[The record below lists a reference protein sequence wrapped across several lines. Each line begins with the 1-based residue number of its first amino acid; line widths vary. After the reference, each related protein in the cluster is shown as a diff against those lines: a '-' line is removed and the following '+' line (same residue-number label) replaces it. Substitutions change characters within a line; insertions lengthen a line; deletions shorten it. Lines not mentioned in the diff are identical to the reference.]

1 MLINLQVVKIE
12 MVKWDLVLEEID
24 SALGYFESQGVKP
37 TLRTLFY
44 YLVSKNMIPNTR
56 SSYKSLSRKLVQARK
71 KGRYEWDFLED
82 KTRVVLGSLGDSRFD
97 DDIIEDFEKR
107 LNSKLEDLDINR
119 MLEETFDY
127 MKPWIAVGRW
137 AEQPTVCEVWIEKE
151 ALASTL
157 QSWLSGMEI
166 PIRVNR
172 GYSSWT
178 FIYNNVQSLEWTL
191 KKHDKVVIFYCGD
204 LDPSGLDIERF
215 LQEAIDYFGL
225 PEEEVEFRRLA
236 VTPEQVE
243 RFNLPPRPEDA
254 ETIEKLH
261 RDPRFKSYQEQYIVE
276 LDALVAYA
284 PSQFRRIVR
293 EAIDGIWDR
302 EIYEKLQEK
311 ARKLREEADKLL
323 DDIKKKAKEKI
334 LKEIGG
340 E

>member
-1 MLINLQVVKIE
+1 VKFE
-12 MVKWDLVLEEID
+12 LVKWDLVLEEID
-24 SALGYFESQGVKP
+24 GALGYFESQGVKP

-56 SSYKSLSRKLVQARK
+56 SAYKSLSRKLVQARK

-82 KTRVVLGSLGDSRFD
+82 KTRVVLGELGDSRFD
-97 DDIIEDFEKR
+97 DDVIERFEKQIDD
-107 LNSKLEDLDINR
+107 KLEELDINR
-119 MLEETFDY
+119 MIDETFDY
-127 MKPWIAVGRW
+127 LKPWISVSRW
-137 AEQPTVCEVWIEKE
+137 AEQPTVPEVWIEKE

-157 QSWLSGMEI
+157 ESWLSGMEI

-178 FIYNNVQSLEWTL
+178 FIYNNVRSLKWTL
-191 KKHDKVVIFYCGD
+191 EKHEKVVIFYCGD

-215 LQEAIDYFGL
+215 LQEALEYFGL
-225 PEEEVEFRRLA
+225 PQEEVEFRRLA
-236 VTPEQVE
+236 VTSEQVE
-243 RFNLPPRPEDA
+243 RFSLPPRPEDA
-254 ETIEKLH
+254 DTLQKLE
-261 RDPRFKSYQEQYIVE
+261 RDPRYKSYREQYIVE

-284 PSQFRRIVR
+284 PSQFRRIVV
-293 EAIDGIWDR
+293 EAADGVWDR
-302 EIYEKLQEK
+302 EIYEKLREK
-311 ARKLREEADKLL
+311 ARKLREKADKLL